1 MSGRAAWQRC
11 SMPLMVTREPGS
23 SRSPN
28 RPGAPPLPALLAAAH
43 GGPALAVTVVAGLL
57 AVRGALRPPDAV
69 LVTAAVFTG
78 QLTVGWGNDLLDLR
92 RDRAVGRTDK
102 PLAVG
107 SLPVGRAAGA
117 LVVAAVACLVLSVLA
132 GWRTALLNATLAT
145 GAGHAYNL
153 GLKATVWS
161 WAPYACA
168 FGTLPSVVTLAGP
181 DRVWAPL
188 WMTGAGAALGV
199 GAHLL
204 NTLPDL
210 ADDERTGV
218 RGLPHRIGER
228 RSRALAAV
236 LLPAASLLTV
246 LGPAG
251 RPPVWA
257 CAALGPVIVL
267 AVLTLVTRGRTPFRA
282 AVTIALVDV
291 VLLVASG

>member
-1 MSGRAAWQRC
+1 
-11 SMPLMVTREPGS
+11 MPVTTRT
-23 SRSPN
+23 
-28 RPGAPPLPALLAAAH
+28 RPGLPGPPPVPALLAAAH

-57 AVRGALRPPDAV
+57 AVRGGLRPLDAV
-69 LVTAAVFTG
+69 VVTAAVLAG

-107 SLPVGRAAGA
+107 SLPVGRAARA
-117 LVVAAVACLVLSVLA
+117 LAVAAVACLVLSALA
-132 GWRTALLNATLAT
+132 GWRTALVNATLAT

-168 FGTLPSVVTLAGP
+168 FGTLPSVLTLAGP
-181 DRVWAPL
+181 DRAWAPL

-218 RGLPHRIGER
+218 RGLPHRIGAR
-228 RSRALAAV
+228 GSRVLAAV

-246 LGPAG
+246 LGPEG
-251 RPPVWA
+251 RPPAWA
-257 CAALGPVIVL
+257 WAALALVIVL
-267 AVLTLVTRGRTPFRA
+267 AVLTLVTRGRAPFRA
-282 AVTIALVDV
+282 AVAIALVDV
-291 VLLVASG
+291 ALLVAVR

>member
-1 MSGRAAWQRC
+1 MPVTTRAVPA
-11 SMPLMVTREPGS
+11 LPGP
-23 SRSPN
+23 R
-28 RPGAPPLPALLAAAH
+28 PLPALLAAAH

-57 AVRGALRPPDAV
+57 ALRGGLPPLDAV

-92 RDRAVGRTDK
+92 RDRAVGRSDK

-107 SLPVGRAAGA
+107 SLPAGRAAGA
-117 LVVAAVACLVLSVLA
+117 LAVAALACLALSVLA
-132 GWRTALLNATLAT
+132 GWRTALLNCTLAT

-153 GLKATVWS
+153 GLKATAWS

-181 DRVWAPL
+181 GQGWAPP

-228 RSRALAAV
+228 RSRVLAAA

-251 RPPVWA
+251 NPPAWA
-257 CAALGPVIVL
+257 WAALALVIVL
-267 AVLTLVTRGRTPFRA
+267 AVLTLSAHGRTPFRA

-291 VLLVASG
+291 ALLVAAGR

>member
-1 MSGRAAWQRC
+1 MPVTTRALTNLPGPPA
-11 SMPLMVTREPGS
+11 MPT
-23 SRSPN
+23 
-28 RPGAPPLPALLAAAH
+28 LLAAAH

-57 AVRGALRPPDAV
+57 AVRGGLRPLDAV
-69 LVTAAVFTG
+69 VVTAAVFTG

-107 SLPVGRAAGA
+107 SLPVGRAAAA
-117 LVVAAVACLVLSVLA
+117 LVVAAVACLVLSALA
-132 GWRTALLNATLAT
+132 GWRTALVNATLAT

-181 DRVWAPL
+181 DRAWAPL
-188 WMTGAGAALGV
+188 WMTCAGAALGV

-218 RGLPHRIGER
+218 RGLPHRIGGR
-228 RSRALAAV
+228 RSRVLAAV

-251 RPPVWA
+251 RPPGWA
-257 CAALGPVIVL
+257 WPVLALVIVL

-282 AVTIALVDV
+282 AVAIALVDV
-291 VLLVASG
+291 VLLVAAG

>member
-1 MSGRAAWQRC
+1 
-11 SMPLMVTREPGS
+11 
-23 SRSPN
+23 
-28 RPGAPPLPALLAAAH
+28 LLAAAH

-57 AVRGALRPPDAV
+57 ALRAGLHPLDAV
-69 LVTAAVFTG
+69 TVTAAVFTG
-78 QLTVGWGNDLLDLR
+78 QLTIGWGNDLLDLH

-107 SLPVGRAAGA
+107 ALPVSRVVPA
-117 LVVAAVACLVLSVLA
+117 LVVAALACLALSVLA
-132 GWRTALLNATLAT
+132 DWRSALVNVILAT

-153 GLKATVWS
+153 GLKATAWS

-168 FGTLPSVVTLAGP
+168 FGTLPSVVTLADPAQG
-181 DRVWAPL
+181 WAPL
-188 WMTGAGAALGV
+188 WITGAGATLGV

-228 RSRALAAV
+228 RSRVLAAV
-236 LLPAASLLTV
+236 LLPAASLLAV

-251 RPPVWA
+251 TPPAWA
-257 CAALGPVIVL
+257 WAVL
-267 AVLTLVTRGRTPFRA
+267 ALVTVLALLTLVACGRTPFRA
-282 AVTIALVDV
+282 AVAIALLDV
-291 VLLVASG
+291 VLLVAAG